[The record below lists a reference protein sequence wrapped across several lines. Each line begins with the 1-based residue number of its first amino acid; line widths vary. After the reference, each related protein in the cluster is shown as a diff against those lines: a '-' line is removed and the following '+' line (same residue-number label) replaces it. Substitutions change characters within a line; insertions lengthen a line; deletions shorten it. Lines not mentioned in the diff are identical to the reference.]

1 MYGASRTS
9 RNLYMFIEYCS
20 DGDLK
25 MLLKKNQG
33 VLSESVAK

>member
-9 RNLYMFIEYCS
+9 RNLYMFIEYCN